1 MSKPLLYTLHV
12 GNLYGT
18 ERMALATLEGL
29 DEYERFVFAP
39 PSAESPSLVEAA
51 RTLRYGVRAVQTRA
65 QLLLALVPL
74 FIRNRSID
82 VISTSV
88 THNVIC
94 MWLARLFFVRLRQLN
109 VVHGG
114 GEERYSYANKHHLN
128 RTRVGVVAVSQFV
141 RGRLLAHG
149 VASEKIVVIQNFLS
163 PSDMA
168 GRPRRPPFDAAM
180 PHARP
185 IDRSRVTVAV
195 VSRLD
200 PVKRL
205 DVLLDA
211 VATGQLT
218 QFRFEVFGSGELL
231 EPYRQRARALGAA
244 IEFHGYVP
252 DVAARL
258 PQADLFLHLCPD
270 EPFGLVVL
278 EAFAANLPVIVP
290 QAGGVAE
297 LVQDGVSGVTYPATD
312 PIGLVSRLLETA
324 SLDGPDLDALAR
336 GGRSALDDRYSVAAG
351 VRAYRGALSQA
362 RR

>member
-1 MSKPLLYTLHV
+1 MSKPLLYTLHC

-29 DEYERFVFAP
+29 DEYERFVLAP
-39 PSAESPSLVEAA
+39 PSPASPSLVEVA
-51 RTLRYGVRAVQTRA
+51 RTLRYGVRRVQTRA
-65 QLLLALVPL
+65 QLLWALVPL

-128 RTRVGVVAVSQFV
+128 RTRVRVVAVSEFV

-149 VASEKIVVIQNFLS
+149 VAPEKIVVIQNFLS
-163 PSDMA
+163 PSDLA

-180 PHARP
+180 AEARP
-185 IDRSRVTVAV
+185 IDRSRVKVVV
-195 VSRLD
+195 VSRVD

-211 VATGQLT
+211 VATGRLS
-218 QFRFEVFGSGELL
+218 QFRFDVFGSGELL
-231 EPYRQRARALGAA
+231 VPYQQRARALGGA

-252 DVAARL
+252 DVAKRL
-258 PQADLFLHLCPD
+258 SQADLFLHLCPD

-297 LVQDGVSGVTYPATD
+297 LVQDGLSGVTYPATD
-312 PIGLVSRLLETA
+312 VTALVSRLLETA
-324 SLDGPDLDALAR
+324 DLDGPRLDALTR
-336 GGRSALDDRYSVAAG
+336 GGRSALDNRYSVAAG
-351 VRAYRGALSQA
+351 VHAYRSALGQA